1 MQPVS
6 SGAIVGCSEFGFDSF
21 ESFSF
26 WPGGVHGAVVRLQPA
41 DDGAAFGRCLPALPE
56 RFAGECVHEAGVE
69 VFGVALLSVVGRQG
83 LHGDDVSVHD
93 RACVAPGSGFNAARL
108 LPGCHGS
115 RRARRLPRPDVR
127 ALPGGQRRAALPAL
141 GGGAAA
147 GSVQEVKG
155 VGAVVD
161 EVHAGPVGHNG
172 QPEQG
177 AVRPAHRRSFRAY
190 R

>member
-6 SGAIVGCSEFGFDSF
+6 SGAIGVSVGCSEFGFDSF

-41 DDGAAFGRCLPALPE
+41 DDGAAFGRCLPAPPE
-56 RFAGECVHEAGVE
+56 RFAAECAHEAGVE

-141 GGGAAA
+141 GGGGSGRVSA
-147 GSVQEVKG
+147 GG
-155 VGAVVD
+155 
-161 EVHAGPVGHNG
+161 
-172 QPEQG
+172 
-177 AVRPAHRRSFRAY
+177 
-190 R
+190 